1 MPEQMVKVIGVA
13 EQCKASGVRI
23 KKGKTVE
30 VTMRDARLLA
40 AAGSVKFADKKEEP
54 KTKGL
59 TVESVLKT
67 K

>member
-1 MPEQMVKVIGVA
+1 MPEEMVKVVGVA

-23 KKGKTVE
+23 KKGKTAE
-30 VTMRDARLLA
+30 VTMRDARLLEA
-40 AAGSVKFADKKEEP
+40 VGAVEFADKKDKP

-59 TVESVLKT
+59 TAESVLKA